1 MSRWHRTSAACCRT
15 TSCVNG
21 RQVHRTPSQGS
32 GAVGPRRGAGVDE
45 DDFEAAR
52 LPWLLQNYRVVT
64 AQDALLGRK
73 ATRLELA
80 PVAHDRPTHR
90 VTVDDETGVVLR
102 SARAGPDGSL
112 GEVTAFL
119 KFEIMPVGWR
129 RGAVIP
135 SGLHLTP
142 REPVRAASAAD
153 IVRVLGGPP
162 AGVAVPAGF
171 HKTG

>member
-21 RQVHRTPSQGS
+21 RQVHRTLNPGS
-32 GAVGPRRGAGVDE
+32 RAVGPRRGAGDRCPR
-45 DDFEAAR
+45 AAR
-52 LPWLLQNYRVVT
+52 LPWLLQNYRVIT

-90 VTVDDETGVVLR
+90 LTVDDETGVVLR
-102 SARAGPDGSL
+102 SERAGPDGSL

-129 RGAVIP
+129 RGA
-135 SGLHLTP
+135 
-142 REPVRAASAAD
+142 
-153 IVRVLGGPP
+153 
-162 AGVAVPAGF
+162 
-171 HKTG
+171 